1 MDSIEVIQKYYVD
14 IFEPVEI
21 QEKDYLQLSD
31 MVREY
36 GVASINAPQFENRA
50 YAYLDDNGVPLML
63 FGNQRE
69 WRGKD
74 RIWVQISRHMPPRK
88 WPKLW
93 KLMKRWIAELMQT
106 SWRVEAEVV
115 SDYPEG
121 VRALEILGFKREG
134 FMLKYTPDGKDCYMY
149 ALVR

>member
-1 MDSIEVIQKYYVD
+1 MDSIEVIQKIYID
-14 IFEPVEI
+14 QFEPVDV
-21 QEKDYLQLSD
+21 QKSDYEQLLTI
-31 MVREY
+31 VRDH
-36 GVASINAPQFENRA
+36 GVCVINAPQLDNHA

-74 RIWVQISRHMPPRK
+74 RIWVQISKHMPPRK
-88 WPKLW
+88 WPRLW
-93 KLMKRWIAELMQT
+93 KLMKRWIADMMQT
-106 SWRVEAEVV
+106 SWRIEAEVI
-115 SDYPEG
+115 SDYVQG

-134 FMLKYTPDGKDCYMY
+134 FMLKYNHEGRDCYMY